1 MTTISTG
8 ALIMFLQFQYD
19 QSIDGKNLGYSLAPE
34 VDIGSQEV
42 NRAAG
47 LSENKRRPT
56 VVQTARRP
64 GLHRAMLGFT

>member
-47 LSENKRRPT
+47 LS
-56 VVQTARRP
+56 
-64 GLHRAMLGFT
+64 